1 MENPNPNYEF
11 LIPVHNISDLN
22 SILDHLTDDLGIEYT
37 VNNSEPTDET
47 YKEMIKYII
56 NFYYGD
62 YQNFK
67 TELDYYEVDNETGNE
82 ILKKYPNK
90 IYVMMYGKSDEL
102 LNDHF
107 TDIIL
112 IETGDIL
119 GQVEDNPELKENIVE
134 LETFLNIPNIKSILL
149 K

>member
-1 MENPNPNYEF
+1 MMNTNYEF
-11 LIPVHNISDLN
+11 LIPVQNISDLN
-22 SILDHLTDDLGIEYT
+22 SILDHLTDNLGIEYT
-37 VNNSEPTDET
+37 INNSEPTNET
-47 YKEMIKYII
+47 YKEMIEYII
-56 NFYYGD
+56 NFYY
-62 YQNFK
+62 
-67 TELDYYEVDNETGNE
+67 NETGNE

-112 IETGDIL
+112 IETEDIL
-119 GQVEDNPELKENIVE
+119 GQVEGNPELKENIVE

>member
-1 MENPNPNYEF
+1 MMNTNYEF
-11 LIPVHNISDLN
+11 LIPVQNISDLN

-37 VNNSEPTDET
+37 INNSEPTNET
-47 YKEMIKYII
+47 YKEMIEYII
-56 NFYYGD
+56 NFYY
-62 YQNFK
+62 
-67 TELDYYEVDNETGNE
+67 NETGNE

>member
-1 MENPNPNYEF
+1 MMNTNYEF

-22 SILDHLTDDLGIEYT
+22 SILDHLTDNLGIEYT
-37 VNNSEPTDET
+37 VNNSEPTNET
-47 YKEMIKYII
+47 YKEMIEYII
-56 NFYYGD
+56 NFYY
-62 YQNFK
+62 
-67 TELDYYEVDNETGNE
+67 NESGNE

-119 GQVEDNPELKENIVE
+119 GQVEGNPELKENIVE

>member
-1 MENPNPNYEF
+1 MMNTNYEF
-11 LIPVHNISDLN
+11 LIPVQNISDLN
-22 SILDHLTDDLGIEYT
+22 SVLDHLTDDLGIEYT

-47 YKEMIKYII
+47 YKEMIGYII
-56 NFYYGD
+56 NFYY
-62 YQNFK
+62 
-67 TELDYYEVDNETGNE
+67 NETGNE

-90 IYVMMYGKSDEL
+90 IYVMMYGKSNEL

-119 GQVEDNPELKENIVE
+119 GQVEGNPELKENIVE
-134 LETFLNIPNIKSILL
+134 LENFLNIPNIKVIIN

>member
-22 SILDHLTDDLGIEYT
+22 SILDHLTDNLGIEYT
-37 VNNSEPTDET
+37 VNNSEPTNET
-47 YKEMIKYII
+47 YKEMIEYII
-56 NFYYGD
+56 NFYY
-62 YQNFK
+62 
-67 TELDYYEVDNETGNE
+67 NETGNE

-90 IYVMMYGKSDEL
+90 IYVMMYGKSIEL

-112 IETGDIL
+112 IETEDIL
-119 GQVEDNPELKENIVE
+119 GQVEGNPELKENIVE
-134 LETFLNIPNIKSILL
+134 LETFLNIQNIGNLVLNNK

>member
-1 MENPNPNYEF
+1 MMNTNYEF
-11 LIPVHNISDLN
+11 LIPVQNISDLN

-37 VNNSEPTDET
+37 INNSEPTNET
-47 YKEMIKYII
+47 YKEMIEYII
-56 NFYYGD
+56 NFYY
-62 YQNFK
+62 
-67 TELDYYEVDNETGNE
+67 NETGNE

-90 IYVMMYGKSDEL
+90 IYVMMYGKSIEL

-119 GQVEDNPELKENIVE
+119 GQVEGNPELKENIVE
-134 LETFLNIPNIKSILL
+134 LETFLNIQNIGNLVLNNK

>member
-1 MENPNPNYEF
+1 MMNTNYEF
-11 LIPVHNISDLN
+11 LIPVQNISDLN
-22 SILDHLTDDLGIEYT
+22 SVLDHLTDNLGIEYT
-37 VNNSEPTDET
+37 INNSEPTNET
-47 YKEMIKYII
+47 YKEMIEYII
-56 NFYYGD
+56 NFYY
-62 YQNFK
+62 
-67 TELDYYEVDNETGNE
+67 NETGNE

-107 TDIIL
+107 TYIIL

-119 GQVEDNPELKENIVE
+119 GQVEGNPELKENILE
-134 LETFLNIPNIKSILL
+134 LETFLNIQNIGNLVLNNK

>member
-1 MENPNPNYEF
+1 MMNTNYEF
-11 LIPVHNISDLN
+11 LIPVQNISDLN
-22 SILDHLTDDLGIEYT
+22 SVLDHLTDNLGIEYT
-37 VNNSEPTDET
+37 INNSEPTNET
-47 YKEMIKYII
+47 YKEMIEYII
-56 NFYYGD
+56 NFYY
-62 YQNFK
+62 
-67 TELDYYEVDNETGNE
+67 NETGNE

-119 GQVEDNPELKENIVE
+119 GQVEGNPELKENILE
-134 LETFLNIPNIKSILL
+134 LETFLNIQNIGNLVLNNK

>member
-1 MENPNPNYEF
+1 MNTNYEF
-11 LIPVHNISDLN
+11 LIPVQNISDLN

-37 VNNSEPTDET
+37 INNSEPTNET
-47 YKEMIKYII
+47 YKEMIEYII
-56 NFYYGD
+56 NFYY
-62 YQNFK
+62 
-67 TELDYYEVDNETGNE
+67 NETGNE
-82 ILKKYPNK
+82 IHKKYPNK
-90 IYVMMYGKSDEL
+90 IYVMMYGKSNEL

-119 GQVEDNPELKENIVE
+119 GQVEGNPELKENIVE
-134 LETFLNIPNIKSILL
+134 LETFLNIQNIGNLVLNNK

>member
-1 MENPNPNYEF
+1 MNTNYEF
-11 LIPVHNISDLN
+11 LIPVQNISDLN

-37 VNNSEPTDET
+37 INNSEPTNET
-47 YKEMIKYII
+47 YKEMIEYII
-56 NFYYGD
+56 NFYY
-62 YQNFK
+62 
-67 TELDYYEVDNETGNE
+67 NETGNE

>member
-1 MENPNPNYEF
+1 MMNTNYEF
-11 LIPVHNISDLN
+11 LIPVQNISDLN

-37 VNNSEPTDET
+37 INNSEPTNET
-47 YKEMIKYII
+47 YKEMIEYII
-56 NFYYGD
+56 NFYY
-62 YQNFK
+62 
-67 TELDYYEVDNETGNE
+67 NETGNE

-134 LETFLNIPNIKSILL
+134 LETFLNIQNIGNLVLNNK

>member
-1 MENPNPNYEF
+1 MMNTNYEF
-11 LIPVHNISDLN
+11 LIPVQNISDLN
-22 SILDHLTDDLGIEYT
+22 SVLDHLTDDLGIEYT

-47 YKEMIKYII
+47 YKEMIGYII
-56 NFYYGD
+56 NFYY
-62 YQNFK
+62 
-67 TELDYYEVDNETGNE
+67 NETGNE

-90 IYVMMYGKSDEL
+90 IYVMMYGKSNEL

-119 GQVEDNPELKENIVE
+119 GQVEGNPELKENIVE
-134 LETFLNIPNIKSILL
+134 LETFLNIPNIKVIIN

>member
-1 MENPNPNYEF
+1 MMNTNYEF
-11 LIPVHNISDLN
+11 LIPVQNISDLN
-22 SILDHLTDDLGIEYT
+22 SILDHLTDNLGIEYT
-37 VNNSEPTDET
+37 INNSEPTNET
-47 YKEMIKYII
+47 YKEMIEYII
-56 NFYYGD
+56 NFYY
-62 YQNFK
+62 
-67 TELDYYEVDNETGNE
+67 NETGNE

-112 IETGDIL
+112 IETEDIL
-119 GQVEDNPELKENIVE
+119 GQVEGNPELKENIVE
-134 LETFLNIPNIKSILL
+134 LETFLNIQNIGNLVLNNK

>member
-1 MENPNPNYEF
+1 MMNTNYEF
-11 LIPVHNISDLN
+11 LIPVQNISDLN
-22 SILDHLTDDLGIEYT
+22 SILDHLTDNLGIEYT
-37 VNNSEPTDET
+37 INNSEPTNET
-47 YKEMIKYII
+47 YKEMIEYII
-56 NFYYGD
+56 NFYY
-62 YQNFK
+62 
-67 TELDYYEVDNETGNE
+67 NETGNE

-90 IYVMMYGKSDEL
+90 IYAMMYGKSDEL

-119 GQVEDNPELKENIVE
+119 GQVEDNPELKKNMVE

>member
-1 MENPNPNYEF
+1 MMNTNYEF
-11 LIPVHNISDLN
+11 LIPVQNISDLN
-22 SILDHLTDDLGIEYT
+22 SILDHLTDNLGIEYT
-37 VNNSEPTDET
+37 INNSEPTNET
-47 YKEMIKYII
+47 YKEMIEYII
-56 NFYYGD
+56 NFYY
-62 YQNFK
+62 
-67 TELDYYEVDNETGNE
+67 NETGNE

-112 IETGDIL
+112 IETKI
-119 GQVEDNPELKENIVE
+119 KENIME

>member
-1 MENPNPNYEF
+1 MMNTNYEF
-11 LIPVHNISDLN
+11 LIPVQNISDLN

-37 VNNSEPTDET
+37 INNSEPTNET
-47 YKEMIKYII
+47 YKEMIEYII
-56 NFYYGD
+56 NFYY
-62 YQNFK
+62 
-67 TELDYYEVDNETGNE
+67 NETGNE

-119 GQVEDNPELKENIVE
+119 GQVEGNPELKENIVE

>member
-37 VNNSEPTDET
+37 VNNSEPTNET
-47 YKEMIKYII
+47 YKEMIEYII
-56 NFYYGD
+56 NFYY
-62 YQNFK
+62 
-67 TELDYYEVDNETGNE
+67 NETGNE

-90 IYVMMYGKSDEL
+90 IYVMMYGKSIEL

-112 IETGDIL
+112 IETEDIL
-119 GQVEDNPELKENIVE
+119 GQVEGNPELKENIVE
-134 LETFLNIPNIKSILL
+134 LETFLNIQNIGNLVLNNK

>member
-11 LIPVHNISDLN
+11 LIPVKNISDLN
-22 SILDHLTDDLGIEYT
+22 SILDHLTDNLGIEYT
-37 VNNSEPTDET
+37 VNNSEPTNET
-47 YKEMIKYII
+47 YKEMIEYII
-56 NFYYGD
+56 NFYY
-62 YQNFK
+62 
-67 TELDYYEVDNETGNE
+67 NETGNE

-112 IETGDIL
+112 IETKI
-119 GQVEDNPELKENIVE
+119 KENIME
-134 LETFLNIPNIKSILL
+134 LETFLNIQNIGNLVLNNK

>member
-22 SILDHLTDDLGIEYT
+22 SILDHLTDNLGIEYT
-37 VNNSEPTDET
+37 VNNSEPTNET
-47 YKEMIKYII
+47 YKEMIEYII
-56 NFYYGD
+56 NFYY
-62 YQNFK
+62 
-67 TELDYYEVDNETGNE
+67 NESGNE

-90 IYVMMYGKSDEL
+90 IYAMMYGKSDEL

-119 GQVEDNPELKENIVE
+119 GQVEGNPELKENIVE
-134 LETFLNIPNIKSILL
+134 LETFLNIQNIGNLVLNNK

>member
-1 MENPNPNYEF
+1 MMNTNYEF
-11 LIPVHNISDLN
+11 LIPVQNISDLN

-37 VNNSEPTDET
+37 INNSEPTNET
-47 YKEMIKYII
+47 YKEMIEYII
-56 NFYYGD
+56 NFYY
-62 YQNFK
+62 
-67 TELDYYEVDNETGNE
+67 NETGNE

-119 GQVEDNPELKENIVE
+119 GQAEGNPELKENIVE
-134 LETFLNIPNIKSILL
+134 LETFLNIQNIGNLVLNNK

>member
-1 MENPNPNYEF
+1 MMNTNYEF
-11 LIPVHNISDLN
+11 LIPVQNISDLN
-22 SILDHLTDDLGIEYT
+22 SILDHLTDNLGIEYT
-37 VNNSEPTDET
+37 INNSEPTNET
-47 YKEMIKYII
+47 YKEMIEYII
-56 NFYYGD
+56 NFYY
-62 YQNFK
+62 
-67 TELDYYEVDNETGNE
+67 NETGNE

-119 GQVEDNPELKENIVE
+119 GQVEGNPELKENVIE
-134 LETFLNIPNIKSILL
+134 LETFLNIQNIGNLVLNNK

>member
-11 LIPVHNISDLN
+11 LIPVQNISGLN

-37 VNNSEPTDET
+37 INNSEPTNET
-47 YKEMIKYII
+47 YKEMIEYII
-56 NFYYGD
+56 NFYY
-62 YQNFK
+62 
-67 TELDYYEVDNETGNE
+67 NESGNE

-90 IYVMMYGKSDEL
+90 IYAMMYGKSNEL

-112 IETGDIL
+112 IETKI
-119 GQVEDNPELKENIVE
+119 KENIME
-134 LETFLNIPNIKSILL
+134 LETFLNIQNIGNLILNN
-149 K
+149 KK